1 MTIKTLIPSVINKNH
16 VSSLEKYYA
25 CHDRPSSHDHRPSH
39 PYNVGTEQVGF
50 SPTRQ
55 ALHAPSAKRR
65 EVLGGSHEG

>member
-1 MTIKTLIPSVINKNH
+1 MEAGEIGGGCSH
-16 VSSLEKYYA
+16 VMHGRSRK
-25 CHDRPSSHDHRPSH
+25 PIHRPSH